1 MKKTVSCRR
10 NYLKS
15 KLNQLIIK
23 IGKSHKSDLFCN
35 KSKSL
40 FILYQSSKIAEIV
53 GAKIQGQATVSISHL
68 LTDSRQVTEAS
79 SAIFIALVASRN
91 DAHQYVFTL
100 YQKGVRAFLVSQI
113 PEDCKHISDACF
125 LIVDDTLEALQKLAA
140 HHRSQF
146 DLPVIAITGSNGKTI
161 VKEWLYQLL
170 KEDYTICRSPKS
182 YNSQVGVPLSV
193 WQLNAHHTLGIFEAG
208 ISQVG
213 EMNRLE
219 EIIRPTIGVLTSLG
233 TAHDEG
239 FKTPEQKL
247 QEKLQLFKNCDK
259 LIVNALSLTEKQIL
273 LLPKEKVFLISKD
286 EHATLQITSTKQQG
300 LETIIFGKYKKKALS
315 VTIPFTDAAS
325 IDNAI
330 TCWAA
335 LLNLELSQEEIEERM
350 QVLQPVAMRL
360 ELKLG
365 NNNCVLINDFYNSD
379 INALEIALHHQKQQH
394 RGGKKVVILS
404 DIEQS
409 GKSNEELYASVA
421 KLMNQFQIDLLIG
434 VGHEISSQRKLFHTN
449 SYFFETTDA
458 FIAESR
464 KNTHLQFKDSI
475 ILLKGARRY
484 EFENISKLYQQK
496 SHDTVLEINLNKL
509 IHNINFYRSQVVKQT
524 KIMCMVKATGYGSG
538 SSEIAFTLQHHHVD
552 YLAVAYA
559 DEGVELRK
567 AGIHLPIMVMNPEES
582 SYNDMID
589 YHLEPELFSFKVA
602 NEFLQALQ
610 LKAISE
616 PYPVHIK
623 LDTGMHRL
631 GFEEHQIID
640 LCTFLKK
647 ETELKVKS
655 VFSHLV
661 ASDDKAFDD
670 FTYQQIESF
679 KRMSHQLENVLGHET
694 IKHISNSG
702 GVTRFKQAH
711 FDMVRLG
718 IGMYGIGFNEI
729 EKQHLES
736 ISSLKTKIS
745 QLKHLKA
752 GDTVGYNRKGLITK
766 DAVIA
771 TIPVGYADGFSRRLG
786 NGNFSVLINGECC
799 ATIGNI
805 CMDMCMVDV
814 TNVACN
820 EGDAVIVF
828 ETNEQLMQ
836 LSKSMDTIPYEVLTN
851 ISSRVKRVYV
861 QE

>member
-1 MKKTVSCRR
+1 
-10 NYLKS
+10 
-15 KLNQLIIK
+15 
-23 IGKSHKSDLFCN
+23 
-35 KSKSL
+35 
-40 FILYQSSKIAEIV
+40 
-53 GAKIQGQATVSISHL
+53 
-68 LTDSRQVTEAS
+68 
-79 SAIFIALVASRN
+79 
-91 DAHQYVFTL
+91 
-100 YQKGVRAFLVSQI
+100 
-113 PEDCKHISDACF
+113 
-125 LIVDDTLEALQKLAA
+125 
-140 HHRSQF
+140 
-146 DLPVIAITGSNGKTI
+146 
-161 VKEWLYQLL
+161 
-170 KEDYTICRSPKS
+170 
-182 YNSQVGVPLSV
+182 
-193 WQLNAHHTLGIFEAG
+193 
-208 ISQVG
+208 
-213 EMNRLE
+213 
-219 EIIRPTIGVLTSLG
+219 
-233 TAHDEG
+233 
-239 FKTPEQKL
+239 
-247 QEKLQLFKNCDK
+247 
-259 LIVNALSLTEKQIL
+259 
-273 LLPKEKVFLISKD
+273 
-286 EHATLQITSTKQQG
+286 
-300 LETIIFGKYKKKALS
+300 
-315 VTIPFTDAAS
+315 
-325 IDNAI
+325 
-330 TCWAA
+330 
-335 LLNLELSQEEIEERM
+335 
-350 QVLQPVAMRL
+350 
-360 ELKLG
+360 
-365 NNNCVLINDFYNSD
+365 
-379 INALEIALHHQKQQH
+379 LHHQKQQH
-394 RGGKKVVILS
+394 RGGNKVVVLS

-409 GKSNEELYASVA
+409 GKSNEELYTSVA
-421 KLMNQFQIDLLIG
+421 KLMNQFKIDLLIG
-434 VGHEISSQRKLFHTN
+434 IGHEISSQRKLFHTN

-464 KNTHLQFKDSI
+464 KNAHLQFKDSI

-509 IHNINFYRSQVVKQT
+509 IHNINFYRSQIDKHT

-538 SSEIAFTLQHHHVD
+538 SAEIAFTLQHHHVD

-589 YHLEPELFSFKVA
+589 YQLEPELFSFKVA

-640 LCTFLKK
+640 LCTFLRK

-670 FTYQQIESF
+670 FTHQQIESF
-679 KRMSHQLENVLGHET
+679 KRMSHQLETSLGYET

-711 FDMVRLG
+711 FNMVRLG
-718 IGMYGIGFNEI
+718 IGMYGVGFNDI
-729 EKQHLES
+729 EKQHLEN

-745 QLKHLKA
+745 QLKHLKS
-752 GDTVGYNRKGLITK
+752 GDTVGYNRKGVVTK
-766 DAVIA
+766 DSIIA

-786 NGNFSVLINGECC
+786 NGNFAVLINGNYCS
-799 ATIGNI
+799 TIGNI

-814 TNVACN
+814 TDVACK
-820 EGDAVIVF
+820 EGDEVIIF
-828 ETNEQLMQ
+828 ETNEELMQ
-836 LSKSMDTIPYEVLTN
+836 LSKAMETIPYEVLTN

>member
-1 MKKTVSCRR
+1 M
-10 NYLKS
+10 
-15 KLNQLIIK
+15 
-23 IGKSHKSDLFCN
+23 
-35 KSKSL
+35 
-40 FILYQSSKIAEIV
+40 YQSAKIAEIV
-53 GAKIQGQATVSISHL
+53 GAKIYGASDVSISHL
-68 LTDSRQVTEAS
+68 LTDSRQITEAS
-79 SAIFIALVASRN
+79 TAIFIALVTGRN
-91 DAHQYVFTL
+91 DAHQYVLPL
-100 YQKGVRAFLVSQI
+100 YQKGVKVFLVNRV
-113 PEDCKHISDACF
+113 PDDCKHISDASF
-125 LIVDDTLEALQKLAA
+125 LLVDDTLKALQKLAA
-140 HHRSQF
+140 YHRSQF
-146 DLPVIAITGSNGKTI
+146 TLPVIGITGSNGKTI

-182 YNSQVGVPLSV
+182 YNSQVGVPLSL
-193 WQLNAHHTLGIFEAG
+193 WQLNTHHTLGIFEAG
-208 ISQVG
+208 ISQIG
-213 EMNRLE
+213 EMSRLE
-219 EIIRPTIGVLTSLG
+219 EIIQPTIGVLTSLG

-239 FKTPEQKL
+239 FETPEQKL
-247 QEKLQLFKNCDK
+247 KEKLKLFANSKT
-259 LIVNALSLTEKQIL
+259 LVVNALSLNEKQIQ
-273 LLPKEKVFLISKD
+273 LLPKDITFLISKAD
-286 EHATLQITSTKQQG
+286 HSTLQIINTKQQG
-300 LETIIFGKYKKKALS
+300 LETVIYGKYKKKALS
-315 VTIPFTDAAS
+315 ITIPFTDAAS

-330 TCWAA
+330 TCWAV
-335 LLNLELSQEEIEERM
+335 LLHLELSQEDIEKRM
-350 QVLQPVAMRL
+350 QVLQSVAMRL

-394 RGGKKVVILS
+394 RGGKKVVVLS

-409 GKSNEELYASVA
+409 GKSKEELYASVA
-421 KLMNQFQIDLLIG
+421 KLMSQFKIDLLIG
-434 VGHEISSQRKLFHTN
+434 VGHEISSQRKLFHTT

-464 KNTHLQFKDSI
+464 KNVNLQFKDSI

-509 IHNINFYRSQVVKQT
+509 IHNINFYRSQIDKHT

-538 SSEIAFTLQHHHVD
+538 SAEIAFTLQHHHVD

-616 PYPVHIK
+616 PYPVHVK

-640 LCTFLKK
+640 LCAFLRK
-647 ETELKVKS
+647 ETELKVQS
-655 VFSHLV
+655 IFSHLV

-670 FTYQQIESF
+670 FTHQQIESF
-679 KRMSHQLENVLGHET
+679 KRMSHQLENVLGYGT

-718 IGMYGIGFNEI
+718 IGMYGVGFNEI
-729 EKQHLES
+729 EKQHLEN

-745 QLKHLKA
+745 QLKQLKA
-752 GDTVGYNRKGLITK
+752 GDTVGYNRKGIVTK
-766 DAVIA
+766 NAVIA

-786 NGNFSVLINGECC
+786 NGNFSVLVNGHCC

-814 TNVACN
+814 TGVACK
-820 EGDAVIVF
+820 EGDEVIVF